1 MSFTQ
6 KPKICLCIFPTENWK
21 LPFLITLACSF
32 SLAENL
38 KIEWPE
44 DDDDEEPPPKEAQSL
59 VEKLLVQDPDMRLGS
74 QALGGT
80 YVQSVQCVAVFMQ
93 FMLNVEC

>member
-1 MSFTQ
+1 M
-6 KPKICLCIFPTENWK
+6 
-21 LPFLITLACSF
+21 LAWSF

-44 DDDDEEPPPKEAQSL
+44 DDDDEEPPPKEAQTL

-74 QALGGT
+74 QALGGMC
-80 YVQSVQCVAVFMQ
+80 VECNVWQCVCSLCGQA
-93 FMLNVEC
+93 NR

>member
-1 MSFTQ
+1 MFT
-6 KPKICLCIFPTENWK
+6 
-21 LPFLITLACSF
+21 
-32 SLAENL
+32 ENL

-44 DDDDEEPPPKEAQSL
+44 EDDDEEPPPKEAQSL

-80 YVQSVQCVAVFMQ
+80 CVCVCGVQCVAEFLQLAACQMVVFD
-93 FMLNVEC
+93 VRSSGSASVC

>member
-1 MSFTQ
+1 M
-6 KPKICLCIFPTENWK
+6 P
-21 LPFLITLACSF
+21 PFV
-32 SLAENL
+32 ENL

-80 YVQSVQCVAVFMQ
+80 HVLSVQFVVVFMQ
-93 FMLNVEC
+93 PVWASKSQTSVMVTARVAQQHVM